1 GMPAY
6 TGPVVP
12 VPTWPE
18 DAIDEHGVP
27 LAGRPQ
33 PSSPGE
39 PGISRRRIE
48 ELDGWDKEQT
58 PQRDKESRLDT
69 PSLDDWRRAIIREE
83 VAFPERVEI
92 EFARVMGVV
101 FAGV

>member
-1 GMPAY
+1 Y

-48 ELDGWDKEQT
+48 ELADWYKDKTHPRYNEG
-58 PQRDKESRLDT
+58 RLDT
-69 PSLDDWRRAIIREE
+69 AALDDQLPAILPEE
-83 VAFPERVEI
+83 VGFPERVEI

>member
-1 GMPAY
+1 MPAY
-6 TGPVVP
+6 DGPVVP
-12 VPTWPE
+12 VPDLGP
-18 DAIDEHGVP
+18 DGLDEHGVP
-27 LAGRPQ
+27 RAGRPQ
-33 PSSPGE
+33 PSNGGE

-48 ELDGWDKEQT
+48 ELADWYKDKT
-58 PQRDKESRLDT
+58 HQRYNEGRLDT
-69 PSLDDWRRAIIREE
+69 AALDDELRAIIREE